1 MTKITNVQRKQ
12 ILRFAEENCKNNDLN
27 HDFRHAKLTAKFAL
41 LLAKLE
47 GADKEAC
54 EIAGL
59 LHDVSHRISKEHH
72 AKLGADSVKQFL
84 KKIKVD
90 PKLANKICLAIA
102 HHNQRSYAAD
112 KRAKTQ
118 EEKVVF
124 DADRLS
130 ALGPMGF
137 CRDFTYCLLYQKMH
151 PYDAVIDGKNY
162 VLTRYNQLKTKSAK
176 KIGKKPQEVMDAFY
190 RIFESQQKP

>member
-1 MTKITNVQRKQ
+1 MSKITNAQRKL
-12 ILRFAEENCKNNDLN
+12 ILKFAENKTKNNDLN

-47 GADKEAC
+47 GADREAC

-72 AKLGADSVKQFL
+72 ARLGADSAKQFL

-90 PKLANKICLAIA
+90 PKLASIICLAIA
-102 HHNQRSYAAD
+102 HHNQRSYLAD
-112 KRAKTQ
+112 KRTKTK
-118 EEKVVF
+118 EEQVVF

-137 CRDFTYCLLYQKMH
+137 CRDFTYCLMYKKMH
-151 PYDAVIDGKNY
+151 PYDAVIGGKDY
-162 VLTRYNQLKTKSAK
+162 VLTRYKQLKTKSAK
-176 KIGKKPQEVMDAFY
+176 KIGKKPQKVMKAFY